1 MGAAASL
8 NPSALS
14 VVPGAVTQTT
24 VRVRNTGTVVDE
36 LTLHV
41 VGPAVGWATVEPAS
55 LSLFP
60 GADGTAVVSFAPPRS
75 AEVGAGVV
83 AFAVRVQSKE
93 DPQGSVAE
101 EGTIEV
107 GAYADLLADLVP
119 RTSRGARGAA
129 YELAVDNRGNTRVN
143 ATIRAVD
150 PDDQLE
156 LEVDPP
162 ALVAEPNTANFAH
175 VKVKPR
181 KTFRKGPPQ
190 TRMFQVF
197 VEADSHPPVMVQGTM
212 LQEQTM
218 PPWLKRAALAGALAL
233 MALALLWF
241 GVGKPAVRSAA
252 KEAAIE
258 AVSPTIGDGSGG
270 DAGGPSGN
278 GGADVAVADAV
289 SGPGGGGG
297 GPGSPFD
304 ARLFLTDDGSVS
316 LEVPAGRVLQ
326 LTDIVLQNPAGE
338 SGRLQIRRGNTPLL
352 VVELANFRDLDYH
365 FVSPVVFTA
374 GQQLTLN
381 AECSSPTCTPGAYFT
396 GFLVAGG

>member
-8 NPSALS
+8 DPSLLA
-14 VVPGAVTQTT
+14 VAPGSNTQTS

-36 LTLHV
+36 FTLRV
-41 VGPAVGWATVEPAS
+41 VGPAAGWATVEPAS

-60 GADGTAVVSFAPPRS
+60 DADGTAVVRFSPPRS
-75 AEVGAGVV
+75 AEVVAGSV

-101 EGTIEV
+101 EGTIDV
-107 GAYADLLADLVP
+107 ASYADLLADLVP
-119 RTSRGARGAA
+119 RTARGARGSV

-143 ATIRAVD
+143 ASIRAVD

-156 LEVDPP
+156 MEVDPP
-162 ALVAEPNTANFAH
+162 ALVAEPNTANFVR

-197 VEADSHPPVMVQGTM
+197 VEADAHPPVMVQGTM

-218 PPWLKRAALAGALAL
+218 PPWLKRAALASALAL
-233 MALALLWF
+233 AALVLLWF

-252 KEAAIE
+252 KEAAIQ
-258 AVSPTIGDGSGG
+258 AVSPPTIGNGSGG
-270 DAGGPSGN
+270 GSGGPSGN
-278 GGADVAVADAV
+278 GGADVTVPAGTGG
-289 SGPGGGGG
+289 SGTGAGASTPIDG
-297 GPGSPFD
+297 
-304 ARLFLTDDGSVS
+304 RLFLTDDGTASF
-316 LEVPAGRVLQ
+316 EVPAGRALQ

-338 SGRLQIRRGNTPLL
+338 SGRLQIRRGNSPLL

-365 FVSPVVFTA
+365 FVAPVVFTA
-374 GQQLTLN
+374 GQQLTL
-381 AECSSPTCTPGAYFT
+381 AADCTSPTCTPGAYFA